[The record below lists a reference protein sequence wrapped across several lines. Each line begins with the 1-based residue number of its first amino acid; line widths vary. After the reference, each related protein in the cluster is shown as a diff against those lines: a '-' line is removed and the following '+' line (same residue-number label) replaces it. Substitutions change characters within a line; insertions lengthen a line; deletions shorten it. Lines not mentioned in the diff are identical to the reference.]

1 MLHFR
6 NVGASYTLLTAL
18 LRSLLM
24 LRHAL
29 YTLGYVMAYAA
40 LFVLAEQ
47 AGYVPNTM
55 SAIPTWHAAS
65 GLHLALALLVPAWIA
80 GGAIAVATGV
90 ELAFMSAALP
100 PWGIVGIAVVYGGA
114 YVAAARAMQRYF
126 VPPLASLHTARTFLA
141 GALVFPVLLAAFSIS
156 AFITMEIPGFEW
168 ETWGT
173 LATRWALADSAGIL
187 TVAPLGA
194 LLGWSMHP
202 AYEKQGITW
211 IEWMPSTSVDRLVY
225 VLEWGLVF
233 LALYGAFFVPALHPP
248 QYYICFLPVLWIA
261 LRHGLPATSAA
272 VFVITLGIALLQ
284 ATGGSPTSAVG
295 EQLFLIVLAAAGLL
309 VGMLISERNRAQSV
323 LAEAGK
329 RLRGYLPPE
338 AVPPV
343 PRTHRPSA
351 SSAHVLEQNTD
362 LLATTADQIAA
373 LNHELQASQERLRNT
388 LAATNRMMS
397 ILSHD
402 LKNPLVGI
410 RGLAEVLDERDD
422 RSERETRMLRLIQ
435 QSSQQALDMV
445 ENLLMWSRLDTNKM
459 DVDRHRVGLHMMV
472 EECFTLLG
480 GTAQHKR
487 VELVNEVP
495 TALQVHVDPRMVTIA
510 LRNFLSNAIKFT
522 GSGGR
527 AAVSAAPV
535 NKNWVLV
542 AVSDTG
548 VGLSE
553 EAQQKLFSS
562 STGMRSVPGTDG
574 ELGTGL
580 GLQLCEEMIR
590 RHHGVVWVEST
601 PGQGT
606 IFYFTLP
613 HKPDASHSPDAK
625 ILQANIPDRL
635 ALLQG

>member
-1 MLHFR
+1 MRR
-6 NVGASYTLLTAL
+6 N
-18 LRSLLM
+18 
-24 LRHAL
+24 AL
-29 YTLGYVMAYAA
+29 YTVSYVTAYVA
-40 LFVLAEQ
+40 LFVLVEHG
-47 AGYVPNTM
+47 GYVPNAV
-55 SAIPTWHAAS
+55 SAIPTWRAAS
-65 GLHLALALLVPAWIA
+65 GLHLALALLVPAWVA
-80 GGAIAVATGV
+80 GGAIAIATGF

-100 PWGIVGIAVVYGGA
+100 IGGILGMAAAYGGA
-114 YVAAARAMQRYF
+114 YVAAARSMQRYF
-126 VPPLASLHTARTFLA
+126 VPPLASLQTAHTFLI

-156 AFITMEIPGFEW
+156 AFSAMGIPGFEW
-168 ETWGT
+168 EMWGT

-202 AYEKQGITW
+202 AYEKRGIDW
-211 IEWMPSTSVDRLVY
+211 IEWVPSTSVDRLIY
-225 VLEWGLVF
+225 GLEWGIVL
-233 LALYGAFFVPALHPP
+233 LALYGAFFVPSLHPP

-272 VFVITLGIALLQ
+272 VFVITLGISLLQ
-284 ATGGSPTSAVG
+284 ATGGYPTSAVG

-410 RGLAEVLDERDD
+410 RGLAEVLTERDG

-459 DVDRHRVGLHMMV
+459 DVDPHRVGLHMMV

-480 GTAQHKR
+480 GAAQHKSI
-487 VELVNEVP
+487 ELANEVP
-495 TALQVHVDPRMVTIA
+495 TTLQVYVDPRMITIA

-527 AAVSAAPV
+527 VAVSAEPV
-535 NKNWVLV
+535 SKNWVLV

-548 VGLSE
+548 VGLSK

-562 STGMRSVPGTDG
+562 SAGMRSVPGTDG

-580 GLQLCEEMIR
+580 GLQLCEEMVH
-590 RHHGVVWVEST
+590 RHHGAVWVEST
-601 PGQGT
+601 LDKGT
-606 IFYFTLP
+606 IFYFTIP
-613 HKPDASHSPDAK
+613 RKPDASESPDART
-625 ILQANIPDRL
+625 LQVDMPDRL
-635 ALLQG
+635 AALRV